1 MLTDYVLEPT
11 KIHYK
16 LLDHFP
22 NSFGGKVGV
31 FLSGGM
37 ESTLIGKIAL
47 ELYGPDKVLFFYSDW
62 IFCGNDPVY
71 RRYVQGNV
79 NNGAKILGV
88 DVIYVDIDYNTHHSD
103 RETSFDKTIQFLKD
117 HYSVEFVLWGFT
129 KLFFDVEDFKR
140 LDNPTVKDIEAL
152 CYSDPVK
159 YRSVIEEFHVPTGL
173 YTETIA
179 KIDIPLDVYHLLRQT
194 DSFIKSPFKDLN
206 KCEVVDLYRQLGV
219 LDLVY
224 KTRSCMGEELTDL
237 GQHCGK
243 CFNCQ
248 QRWDAFDILGVP
260 DLTPYVRDTVRT
272 ARQELINEIN
282 TRHS

>member
-1 MLTDYVLEPT
+1 MLSAYTLEPT
-11 KIHYK
+11 KIHYD

-22 NSFGGKVGV
+22 KCQDGKVGI

-37 ESTLIGKIAL
+37 ESTLLGKIAL
-47 ELYGPDKVLFFYSDW
+47 ELYGKDRVLFFYSDW
-62 IFCGNDPVY
+62 IFCGNDPTY

-79 NNGAKILGV
+79 DNGAKILGI
-88 DVIYVDIDYNTHHSD
+88 DVIYVDINYNTHHTD
-103 RETSFDKTIQFLKD
+103 RQTSFDRTIEFLKEQ
-117 HYSVEFVLWGFT
+117 YTVEFVLWGFT

-140 LDNPTVKDIEAL
+140 LDNPTVTDIQAL

-159 YRSVIEEFHVPTGL
+159 YRSVIEEFHVPTNL

-194 DSFIKSPFKDLN
+194 NSFIKSPFKDLN
-206 KCEVVDLYRQLGV
+206 KCEVVDLYRQMGI

-224 KTRSCMGEELTDL
+224 QTRSCMGEELTDTS
-237 GQHCGK
+237 QHCGQ

-260 DLTPYVRDTVRT
+260 DLTPYVRDTVKYTR
-272 ARQELINEIN
+272 EKLLNEIN
-282 TRHS
+282 S